1 LIGSVVIQ
9 GSLETPQGQK
19 LAFGSSI
26 LKMGLMEIVKDALMS
41 YNILGYIIV
50 LLMIVLVMKFLKNAG
65 KSLVILIVVLLL
77 FFALAKFFPEVIT
90 SFSDFIRG
98 SWLGEE

>member
-1 LIGSVVIQ
+1 MIQ
-9 GSLETPQGQK
+9 GSSETPQVQK

-26 LKMGLMEIVKDALMS
+26 LKIEFVDILRDALMS
-41 YNILGYIIV
+41 YNIFGYLIV
-50 LLMIVLVMKFLKNAG
+50 IFMIVLVMKFLKNAG

-90 SFSDFIRG
+90 SFNDFIRG

>member
-1 LIGSVVIQ
+1 LIGGVVIQ

-26 LKMGLMEIVKDALMS
+26 LKMVRMEILNDALMS
-41 YNILGYIIV
+41 YNILGYLII
-50 LLMIVLVMKFLKNAG
+50 LLMILLVMKFLKNAG
-65 KSLVILIVVLLL
+65 KSFVILIVVLLL

-90 SFSDFIRG
+90 SCSDFIRG
-98 SWLGEE
+98 GWLGEE